1 MSYKAIIYWSGYSE
15 GYGETEEEA
24 LSNAEYNMPLA
35 ANTDTTEIIC
45 EGSDAE

>member
-24 LSNAEYNMPLA
+24 LSDAEYNMPLA
-35 ANTDTTEIIC
+35 ANTDSTEIIC
-45 EGSDAE
+45 EDGD